1 MPASRRWI
9 LPTGALFVAGFGV
22 LVGIAWLLRD
32 PFPDHGSALVFF
44 INDTGEEIRL
54 VSVEVGGTTL
64 LSPTEAA
71 AMRPVAP
78 PSGRGSQT
86 LVTIS
91 APAGR
96 QVGVVEYSAGAV
108 VAGQR
113 FTFAFDL
120 TALEQ
125 CDIRVRFAPQG
136 PSASACTD
144 HRPASYGGTIRH

>member
-9 LPTGALFVAGFGV
+9 LPTGV
-22 LVGIAWLLRD
+22 LVVTGFVVLIGMAWLLRD
-32 PFPDHGSALVFF
+32 PFPNHGGALVFF
-44 INDTGEEIRL
+44 INDTGKEVRL

-64 LSPTEAA
+64 LSPAEAA
-71 AMRPVAP
+71 AMHPVAP

-96 QVGVVEYSAGAV
+96 QVAVVEYSAGAA

-113 FTFAFDL
+113 FTFAFEL

-144 HRPASYGGTIRH
+144 HRPASYGGTVRH